1 MIISAWLPMD
11 DAALNEAS
19 LDLLHSG
26 RAEALASEVVVES
39 SATGKFPR
47 PALVMSQLKG
57 GDFELDGLNIH
68 FKRVSRPGN
77 AALAC
82 SALVGYLPYTVEAAA
97 KREALAKI
105 LAATT
110 GLRRAR
116 FTLNRQS
123 YIHLNAEVA
132 LPPEPED
139 CDIALGLLGVIQEAR
154 PFLSLIA
161 RQL

>member
-1 MIISAWLPMD
+1 MD
-11 DAALNEAS
+11 NATPNEAAV
-19 LDLLHSG
+19 DLVHTG

-39 SATGKFPR
+39 SVTGKFPR
-47 PALVMSQLKG
+47 PALAMSQLQG

-68 FKRVSRPGN
+68 FKRVSRPGA

-97 KREALAKI
+97 KRESLAKI

-116 FTLNRQS
+116 FSLNRQN
-123 YIHLNAEVA
+123 YIHLNAEVV

-154 PFLSLIA
+154 PFLTLIA